1 MIPIRNPLA
10 LAGFLP
16 LLLPLT
22 ATAKSARLEGQRCG
36 REETRLAIAY
46 SKHQLF
52 ERRLAR
58 RRSVE
63 LRNGAVAGITASRG
77 VGVRKAGHIALI
89 DDDGTL
95 VSEAN
100 RFDLAGEGVQ
110 FRRKKK
116 GVKASGF
123 GGGIDPD
130 RGDRIAIGDDDT
142 EVIDLLFGFR
152 FFGERYGSVFLNSDG
167 NLTFLTAD
175 NASTPRS
182 LARFLNGPPRIAPFF
197 DDLDP
202 SVAAGEGGVY
212 VDSRSEFARFTWLE
226 VPEFDTA
233 NSNTFQVTLYPSGR
247 VTFAYGGLDAE
258 EGIVGVSPGGAD
270 LLDLIDYS
278 EELPLGRRDNA
289 VAERFSLSEQI
300 DDLGVAKVFLQHFR
314 DIYDILVVWADF
326 SVDLDG
332 AFAFSL
338 TLENDTSGIGRGI
351 FDFSELVE
359 SSGRFQTY
367 VQMGNLA
374 RYPAAPDQR
383 FLGTDSTLSLIGQEA
398 GHRWLAFVNFMD
410 PNAKVSDGLLGRDR
424 AHWSYFHDSDA
435 SVMEG
440 NDIRDNGDGTFTTVA
455 ATERFSKLDQYIMG
469 LIPPEEVPDF
479 FYVLGEDSSASRE
492 SSPAIGDTFS
502 GERVNVS
509 VQDVIA
515 AEGPRVPSWQEA
527 PKTFKMAFLVLGRRG
542 EPVTDASRAQVN
554 SYRKQWKPFFGQGT
568 DGNGKVK
575 TRLKKKRG

>member
-1 MIPIRNPLA
+1 MIPIRKSLS

-16 LLLPLT
+16 LLFPLT
-22 ATAKSARLEGQRCG
+22 ARTESVPLEGHRCG
-36 REETRLAIAY
+36 REETRLAIAD
-46 SKHQLF
+46 SKHRLF

-58 RRSVE
+58 RRSIE
-63 LRNGAVAGITASRG
+63 LRDGNVAGVATSRG
-77 VGVRKAGHIALI
+77 PGVKKVGQVAVI

-95 VSEAN
+95 ISAAN
-100 RFDLAGEGVQ
+100 RFDLENDGLQ

-116 GVKASGF
+116 GLKTAVF
-123 GGGIDPD
+123 GGGIAAD
-130 RGDRIAIGDDDT
+130 RGARIAIGDDDT
-142 EVIDLLFGFR
+142 EVVDLLFGFR
-152 FFGERYGSVFLNSDG
+152 FFGERYRRVFLNSDG
-167 NLTFLTAD
+167 NLTFLAAD

-202 SVAAGEGGVY
+202 SVATGQGGIY
-212 VDSRSEFARFTWLE
+212 VENRSELARFTWLE

-233 NSNTFQVTLYPSGR
+233 NRNTFQVTLYPSGR
-247 VTFAYGGLDAE
+247 ITFAYGDLDARE
-258 EGIVGVSPGGAD
+258 AVIGVSPGGGD
-270 LLDLIDYS
+270 LLDLVDFS

-300 DDLGVAKVFLQHFR
+300 DDLGVAKLFLQHFR
-314 DIYDILVVWADF
+314 DIYDILIVWADF
-326 SVDLDG
+326 DVDLED
-332 AFAFSL
+332 AFAFSM
-338 TLENDTSGIGRGI
+338 TLKNDIRGIGRDV
-351 FDFSELVE
+351 FDFSALLE

-367 VQMGNLA
+367 VQMGDLA
-374 RYPAAPDQR
+374 RYPVAPDQR
-383 FLGTDSTLSLIGQEA
+383 FLGTDSPLSLIGQET

-410 PNAKVSDGLLGRDR
+410 PNSKVSDGLLGRDR

-502 GERVNVS
+502 GERVNVA

-527 PKTFKMAFLVLGRRG
+527 RKSFKMAFLVLGRRG
-542 EPVTDASRAQVN
+542 EPVSDASRDQVN
-554 SYRKQWKPFFGQGT
+554 RYRKQWKPFFNQGT
-568 DGNGKVK
+568 DGNGEVK
-575 TRLKKKRG
+575 TRLKKKKS

>member
-1 MIPIRNPLA
+1 MILKRKSLA
-10 LAGFLP
+10 LASLLP
-16 LLLPLT
+16 LLLPLM
-22 ATAKSARLEGQRCG
+22 ARAESVPLEGHRCG

-63 LRNGAVAGITASRG
+63 LRDGTVAGITASRG
-77 VGVRKAGHIALI
+77 VGVRKVGQVALI

-100 RFDLAGEGVQ
+100 RFDLAGDGVQ

-116 GVKASGF
+116 GVKASGY
-123 GGGIDPD
+123 GGGIDAD
-130 RGDRIAIGDDDT
+130 RGGRISIGDDDT
-142 EVIDLLFGFR
+142 AVIDLLFGFR
-152 FFGERYGSVFLNSDG
+152 FFGERYRKVFLNSDG

-175 NASTPRS
+175 NASTARS
-182 LARFLNGPPRIAPFF
+182 LARFLNGPPRISPFF

-202 SVAAGEGGVY
+202 SVATGEGGVY
-212 VDSRSEFARFTWLE
+212 VESRSELARFTWLE

-233 NSNTFQVTLYPSGR
+233 NRNTFQVTLYPSGR
-247 VTFAYGGLDAE
+247 ITFAYGGLDAE

-300 DDLGVAKVFLQHFR
+300 DDLGVARVFLQHFR
-314 DIYDILVVWADF
+314 DIYDVLIVWADF
-326 SVDLDG
+326 DVDLED
-332 AFAFSL
+332 AFAFSM
-338 TLENDTSGIGRGI
+338 TLKNDIRGIGRNV
-351 FDFSELVE
+351 FDVAELVE
-359 SSGRFQTY
+359 STGRFQTY
-367 VQMGNLA
+367 AQMGSLA
-374 RYPAAPDQR
+374 RYPATPAQR
-383 FLGTDSTLSLIGQEA
+383 FFRTDSTLSLIGHEA

-410 PNAKVSDGLLGRDR
+410 PAAKVSDGLLGRAR
-424 AHWSYFHDSDA
+424 SHWSYFHDSDA

-455 ATERFSKLDQYIMG
+455 GTERYSKLDQYIMG

-492 SSPAIGDTFS
+492 SNPAIGDTFS

-515 AEGPRVPSWQEA
+515 AEGPRDPSWQEA
-527 PKTFKMAFLVLGRRG
+527 PKSFKMAFLVLGRRG
-542 EPVTDASRAQVN
+542 EQVSDASRDKVN
-554 SYRKQWKPFFGQGT
+554 RYRKQWKPFFSQGT

-575 TRLKKKRG
+575 TRLKKKKS